1 MAVKA
6 QDMLTYEQLID
17 NYEYKVSKKIL
28 IREYPWIKDVTLT
41 DDGEKVNEYNLIF
54 ITLHINPFEL
64 SDITGWSIA
73 KWAFN
78 DIKNGITYWSP
89 YLSTLMNVPY
99 EEAMIIT
106 NEIDDTIKSIH
117 TSSAIP
123 QELRLPTTRKLSI
136 GRFSTQ
142 EGITIPTSYVDWVKT
157 LKD

>member
-1 MAVKA
+1 
-6 QDMLTYEQLID
+6 
-17 NYEYKVSKKIL
+17 
-28 IREYPWIKDVTLT
+28 
-41 DDGEKVNEYNLIF
+41 
-54 ITLHINPFEL
+54 L
-64 SDITGWSIA
+64 SDVTGWSIA

-89 YLSTLMNVPY
+89 YLSTMMNVPY
-99 EEAMIIT
+99 EEAMIIAT
-106 NEIDDTIKSIH
+106 EIDDTIKSIH
-117 TSSAIP
+117 TSSGIP

>member
-1 MAVKA
+1 MAVKS
-6 QDMLTYEQLID
+6 QDRLTYEQLID
-17 NYEYKVSKKIL
+17 NYEYKVTKKIL
-28 IREYPWIKDVTLT
+28 IRENPWIKDVTPT
-41 DDGEKVNEYNLIF
+41 DGGEKVNEYTLIF

-64 SDITGWSIA
+64 SDITGWPIT
-73 KWAFN
+73 KWVFD

-89 YLSTLMNVPY
+89 YLSLIMNVPY
-99 EEAMIIT
+99 EEAKLTT

-123 QELRLPTTRKLSI
+123 KELRLPQTRKLSI

-142 EGITIPTSYVDWVKT
+142 EGITIPTSYVDWIKT

>member
-1 MAVKA
+1 MAVRLK
-6 QDMLTYEQLID
+6 DMLTYEQLID

-28 IREYPWIKDVTLT
+28 IREYPWIKDVTPT
-41 DDGEKVNEYNLIF
+41 DGREKVNEYNLIF

-64 SDITGWSIA
+64 SDVTGWPIA
-73 KWAFN
+73 KWTFN

-99 EEAMIIT
+99 EEGNRIT
-106 NEIDDTIKSIH
+106 NEIDDTLNSIH

-123 QELRLPTTRKLSI
+123 QELRLPTTRKLSTS
-136 GRFSTQ
+136 RFSTQ